1 MPSFFLRPG
10 CAGMAMW
17 AVAAVTQAQ
26 TLPWSVDRQQTR
38 VFWEV
43 RHFGTSTSRGRFDDL
58 DVQLRLDRDA
68 GRGELSVTVGT
79 ASVDTGVPALDG
91 VLRGD
96 AFFASTAWPQAW
108 FVSRQFRFDG
118 PRVTEVVGELTLR
131 GTSLPFTL
139 RASHFGCHV
148 RPEDGREVCG
158 GDFEGEL
165 RRGDFGITQ
174 GLPLVGDRV
183 RVVVQ
188 VEAVTP

>member
-10 CAGMAMW
+10 AGMAMW
-17 AVAAVTQAQ
+17 AVAVLSQAQ
-26 TLPWSVDRQQTR
+26 TLPWAVDRQHTQ

-58 DVQLRLDRDA
+58 DVQLRLDPAA

-79 ASVDTGVPALDG
+79 ASVDTGVPVLDT

-96 AFFASTAWPQAW
+96 AFFASATWPKAW
-108 FVSRQFRFDG
+108 FVARQFRFDG

-131 GTSLPFTL
+131 DTSLPLTL
-139 RASHFGCHV
+139 RAVRFGCHP
-148 RPEDGREVCG
+148 RPEDGRKVCG

-165 RRGDFGITQ
+165 RRGDFGITY

-183 RVVVQ
+183 RLVVQ
-188 VEAVTP
+188 AEAVTP